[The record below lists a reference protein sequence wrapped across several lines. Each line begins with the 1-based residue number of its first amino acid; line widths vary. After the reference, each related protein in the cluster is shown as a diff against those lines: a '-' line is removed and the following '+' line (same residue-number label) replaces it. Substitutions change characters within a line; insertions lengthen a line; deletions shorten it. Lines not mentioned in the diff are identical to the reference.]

1 MNDIGDEIIKELV
14 EAEYN
19 RRLALMYPK
28 KPSAETGIPEID
40 RLLHIAADSLP
51 WNNTGVE
58 VLEGYKETYLQ
69 VLGLLRNK
77 VPFKPTVSPD
87 QLDPEAPMLEL
98 AFVSGA
104 VHVLFQ
110 EELDALTLIAHESS

>member
-51 WNNTGVE
+51 WNNTGLKI
-58 VLEGYKETYLQ
+58 LEQYKETYLQ

-77 VPFKPTVSPD
+77 VPFKPTVSAD
-87 QLDPEAPMLEL
+87 QLDPEVPLLEL
-98 AFVSGA
+98 AFVSGE

-110 EELDALTLIAHESS
+110 EELEALTLIAHES